1 MSVPAWKRKIS
12 KTEYL
17 YQTYQLEKEIVQL
30 IYNTPSKYRHS
41 FGDTL
46 IMDCDKALLHG
57 RTANDIWVTD
67 KQSLNYRQYELSQM
81 KSAIDNI
88 CTHTYVSLVCWVAYA
103 KNYNSNA
110 QVCRVIEHFEDSF
123 GIPAKKLL
131 RRRNKG
137 WITESRSRIS

>member
-30 IYNTPSKYRHS
+30 IYNTSSKYRHS

-88 CTHTYVSLVCWVAYA
+88 CTHTYVWLECVR
-103 KNYNSNA
+103 K
-110 QVCRVIEHFEDSF
+110 HD
-123 GIPAKKLL
+123 GISTQKMGKLYERENRIGEL
-131 RRRNKG
+131 CDIIVGLINGVK
-137 WITESRSRIS
+137 RSDRARFADNVR